1 MTNWRVSAVD
11 RVARVIVWCGRFAKG
26 WLPRILGGIASLCF
40 ILWGVMGAAVWT
52 SGAVWLW
59 MGIGLGV
66 LAFFAEFLVQR
77 PSYMKLSQLRA
88 DAERRA
94 EVKSEALERALRIMM
109 TRLGA
114 YCGLNGHSDR
124 ISVYYFHD
132 GEFVMVARHS
142 KNPSYASKG
151 RGSYPADQGAIGAA
165 WASEHGQALVSMPAA
180 KEAWRRAARK
190 QGFTDEAI
198 DGLSMRSL
206 GLAGHRLETGEKSVG
221 VLILESANANRVE
234 QSHLD
239 TVAQS
244 HIVAA
249 IAELVAAFALMTPA
263 GESVTAAKAE
273 RASGK
278 WQIVSPRVGETAST
292 ATA

>member
-1 MTNWRVSAVD
+1 
-11 RVARVIVWCGRFAKG
+11 
-26 WLPRILGGIASLCF
+26 
-40 ILWGVMGAAVWT
+40 MGAAVWT

-59 MGIGLGV
+59 AGIILGL

-77 PSYMKLSQLRA
+77 PSYMKLSQLREI
-88 DAERRA
+88 AERKA
-94 EVKSEALERALRIMM
+94 EAKSEALERALRIMM
-109 TRLGA
+109 VRLGA

-142 KNPSYASKG
+142 KNPSYASRG
-151 RGSYPADQGAIGAA
+151 RGVYPAEQGAIGAA
-165 WASEHGQALVSMPAA
+165 WAAEHGQALVNMPAS
-180 KEAWRRAARK
+180 KDAWRRAARK

-206 GLAGHRLETGEKSVG
+206 GLAGHRLESGEKSVG
-221 VLILESANANRVE
+221 VLIVESTNANRVN

-239 TVAQS
+239 QITES
-244 HIVAA
+244 HIAVA

-263 GESVTAAKAE
+263 GESITAAKAA
-273 RASGK
+273 RLPGK
-278 WQIVSPRVGETAST
+278 WQTVAPRPA
-292 ATA
+292 ATSSV